1 MWPATLANPPT
12 PNTTRR
18 ADSRH
23 STKHNPLPR
32 FAARPQTQSS
42 TPIPAPSQN
51 RPAAPT
57 CRATP
62 STTRHVSSSHASP
75 HGSPRNPPCDRR
87 RCGDHPTPPRTM
99 ERQRREGARS
109 RNDRPSFPPLSTS
122 ARKQADHLRIQC
134 QPLPHPASPSRRAGI
149 AKNRRSPTKQPRQ
162 TTPSPIRQRMQH
174 ANPHQPRLRIEHGFG
189 AKCPRSPPKTKGQQS
204 LQPQTAPTR
213 SLGFLRPGKT
223 KRR

>member
-1 MWPATLANPPT
+1 MALNITHCPDSPHGPKLNPPHRFPPRPRIDPPPQPVVQPQAQPATSARRT
-12 PNTTRR
+12 PRRTVRHATRHVI
-18 ADSRH
+18 ADDGAIAP
-23 STKHNPLPR
+23 PLPR
-32 FAARPQTQSS
+32 
-42 TPIPAPSQN
+42 
-51 RPAAPT
+51 
-57 CRATP
+57 
-62 STTRHVSSSHASP
+62 TT
-75 HGSPRNPPCDRR
+75 
-87 RCGDHPTPPRTM
+87 

-109 RNDRPSFPPLSTS
+109 HNDRPSFPPPNTR
-122 ARKQADHLRIQC
+122 ARKQADHLRIQR
-134 QPLPHPASPSRRAGI
+134 QPLPHPASSSRRAGI

-223 KRR
+223 KRRLTR